1 MKKVLSVL
9 LVLALA
15 ITFAG
20 CGPKTGDEGKTGDE
34 VTKSKVAFKIAHTST
49 PENVRHLG
57 AEEVQ
62 KYLEA
67 QTDKQYEVQ
76 LYPSSQL
83 GSDKELIEG
92 MQSGNVEMVILPV
105 SPLGGFQPLV
115 TMLDLPFFLPDN
127 KDDLLALYK
136 SDAMKSLFDTTEEV
150 GVKIIGVW
158 HTGYK
163 QFTANKP
170 LLTPADY
177 KGLKYRTQPSPIL
190 IETVKALGGSA
201 VNLPFAEVYSALQTG
216 AVDAQGDNP
225 LNTVYDMK
233 FNEVQTD
240 ITMTNHGTLD
250 MLVMVSKKWF
260 DSLPGDVQQTVVEAA
275 QKASDAVVDKS
286 YEVSNNAMELME
298 AKGNKFHEISDEQRV
313 SLQEQTKSVKDFYL
327 KQYGEKGKQLM
338 AAIEQAIKELK

>member
-1 MKKVLSVL
+1 MKKILSVL
-9 LVLALA
+9 LVLVLAL
-15 ITFAG
+15 TFVG
-20 CGPKTGDEGKTGDE
+20 CGSGAGNEGKPNGD
-34 VTKSKVAFKIAHTST
+34 TAKDKVALKIAHTST

-57 AEEVQ
+57 AEEVK

-67 QTDKQYEVQ
+67 QADKQYELQ

-136 SDAMKSLFDTTEEV
+136 SDAMQALFDTTEEA

-233 FNEVQTD
+233 FNEVQSD

-250 MLVMVSKKWF
+250 MLVMVSKKWY
-260 DSLPGDVQQTVVEAA
+260 DSLPADVQQTVVAAA
-275 QKASDAVVDKS
+275 QEASDIVVDES
-286 YEVSNNAMELME
+286 YEVSNNAMELMK
-298 AKGNKFHEISDEQRV
+298 AKGNKFHEINEEQRAA
-313 SLQEQTKSVKDFYL
+313 LQEQTKSVKEYYL
-327 KQYGEKGKQLM
+327 NQYGAKAKQLM
-338 AAIEQAIKELK
+338 TAIEQAIQELK